1 MAIFN
6 SYVKLPDGK
15 SKLLLKLTFA
25 RFCLETG
32 LVCCSVATTRC
43 RQDEAAVSSQY
54 PSCIVSIWEFCPV
67 PVRIGDILRFSCLRL
82 LQFATICQGYKKSV
96 FGHCGNHSKHHETI
110 DALQRLSDLPGLTPS
125 IFLQVLSTCCGSY
138 PVMGCLQP

>member
-43 RQDEAAVSSQY
+43 RQDQMQFLRNIPVALSVSENFALYRS
-54 PSCIVSIWEFCPV
+54 VSE
-67 PVRIGDILRFSCLRL
+67 
-82 LQFATICQGYKKSV
+82 
-96 FGHCGNHSKHHETI
+96 
-110 DALQRLSDLPGLTPS
+110 
-125 IFLQVLSTCCGSY
+125 IF
-138 PVMGCLQP
+138 